1 MPPDIDRVWVMAQAV
16 KAAVEAGYTAAAVD
30 LPERRFVSPGLPAWD
45 CEIFAVQVEANLGH
59 EGDIASEVLQ
69 PRLPGAGHTL
79 RAIRVALHMIRCVP
93 TVDQAADEVVVPTEA
108 EEEDAAE
115 TILVD
120 SQLMLNTL
128 VAAQRAG
135 DLPRCSGLVFEQWQN
150 VGPEGGLGGGI
161 LRVRLG
167 LE

>member
-1 MPPDIDRVWVMAQAV
+1 MAPDPDRVWLMAQSV
-16 KAAVEAGYTAAAVD
+16 KAAIEAGYTAAGVD
-30 LPERRFVSPGLPAWD
+30 LPERVFVSPGLPAWD
-45 CEIFAVQVEANLGH
+45 CEELAVQVEANIGQ
-59 EGDIASEVLQ
+59 EGDIAAEVLQ
-69 PRLPGAGHTL
+69 PRLPGAGHAL

-93 TVDQAADEVVVPTEA
+93 TVDQAADEPVIPTAA
-108 EEEDAAE
+108 EEEYAAE

-120 SQLMLNTL
+120 SQLMLNCL

-135 DLPRCSGLVFEQWQN
+135 DLPSCSGLVFEQWQN
-150 VGPEGGLGGGI
+150 VGPDGGLGGGI

>member
-1 MPPDIDRVWVMAQAV
+1 MANAV
-16 KAAVEAGYTAAAVD
+16 KAALEAGYAAAAVD
-30 LPERRFVSPGLPAWD
+30 LPERVFISPGLPAWD
-45 CEIFAVQVEANLGH
+45 CELLAVQVEASIGH

-69 PRLPGAGHTL
+69 PRLPGAGHAM
-79 RAIRVALHMIRCVP
+79 RALRVALHMIRCVP
-93 TVDQAADEVVVPTEA
+93 TIDSVADEPVVPTEA

-115 TILVD
+115 TILID
-120 SQLMLNTL
+120 AQLMLNCL

-135 DLPRCSGLVFEQWQN
+135 DLPGCSGLVFEQWQN

-161 LRVRLG
+161 LRLRVG